1 MAKTATTKKGAAT
14 KAAPAEQVE
23 KDSAAPAAESTS
35 PPDADVPAA
44 DAADAPVA
52 ADPAAAETET
62 TAPAEVADVDGDA
75 TDAEGNAPAAGGDAE
90 VDALNTAAAVEA
102 LAGVDPEAAAE
113 VADVG
118 VDTAATLADGEPA
131 TLAFPL
137 RVRVTNNTR
146 MPVQLAVVAL
156 DLPAADSKT
165 ITVAGQRE
173 FDAMQADLQCLRN
186 LNGFPEDAF
195 EVEPL
200 SEDDE

>member
-1 MAKTATTKKGAAT
+1 MAKTATTKKGAAA

-23 KDSAAPAAESTS
+23 KDSAAPAAEPTS
-35 PPDADVPAA
+35 PPNADVPAA

-52 ADPAAAETET
+52 ADPAAAETDGPA
-62 TAPAEVADVDGDA
+62 TAEAADGDA
-75 TDAEGNAPAAGGDAE
+75 EL
-90 VDALNTAAAVEA
+90 DALNTEAAVEA
-102 LAGVDPEAAAE
+102 LAETDPEAAAE
-113 VADVG
+113 VAAVG
-118 VDTAATLADGEPA
+118 VDTAATLADGGAAE
-131 TLAFPL
+131 LAFPV
-137 RVRVTNNTR
+137 RVCVTNNTR